1 MARGAQAAP
10 SFCRIT
16 PVDVQ
21 PALTGLLLLLGAGFL
36 IANTRL
42 LVEYA
47 RYVKRRR
54 AALLTWPSPKPS
66 YYGMALAMGVILGV
80 IVFYKIIISG
90 QQAFGESMMF
100 LYYAYLVPLSRRIGR
115 GFYEDGIWADSSF
128 IPYNE
133 VGGISWREGEHAV
146 SLIVI
151 SRLRNLARRLA
162 VPLEHYGA
170 ARRLLRDKIGEH
182 EIHFSGTGLDLGVH
196 DERDEA

>member
-1 MARGAQAAP
+1 
-10 SFCRIT
+10 
-16 PVDVQ
+16 VDLV
-21 PALTGLLLLLGAGFL
+21 TGTLVLLGVGFL

-42 LVEYA
+42 VLELL
-47 RYVKRRR
+47 RFRRR
-54 AALLTWPSPKPS
+54 VRGAILIWRSPPPP
-66 YYGMALAMGVILGV
+66 YYGLTLGLGV
-80 IVFYKIIISG
+80 ATGILVIVKVLVVHR
-90 QQAFGESMMF
+90 QAFGEAMMF
-100 LYYAYLVPLSRRIGR
+100 VYFGYLVPLSRRIGR
-115 GFYEDGIWADSSF
+115 GFYQDGIWADSSF

-170 ARRLLRDKIGEH
+170 ARRVLRDKIGEH
-182 EIHFSGTGLDLGVH
+182 EIHFFGTGLDLGVH